1 MMWGSIHTVVPGLFP
16 FEGGSGCW
24 IFAVPNLFPWNFHSV
39 FIKFAS
45 FQYVPQVSNVFLNLF
60 PIALTLCHILCSQ
73 FYSCNLSK
81 EPKGWDYNI
90 SYLFQE
96 CSNLDSKNLCCAK
109 QRCWSV
115 CVYLAKYCQISTWK
129 IWFHPIPRSFHE
141 KMTQISQ
148 IFNKKV
154 PDHQLFMISSAR

>member
-1 MMWGSIHTVVPGLFP
+1 MHPVVPGFFS
-16 FEGGSGCW
+16 FEGGSECW

-45 FQYVPQVSNVFLNLF
+45 FQYVPQVSNVFPNLF
-60 PIALTLCHILCSQ
+60 PVALTLCHILCPQ

-81 EPKGWDYNI
+81 EPKGWDSNI

-96 CSNLDSKNLCCAK
+96 CSNLDLKNLCRAK

-115 CVYLAKYCQISTWK
+115 CVFFGEILPNFDLK
-129 IWFHPIPRSFHE
+129 
-141 KMTQISQ
+141 
-148 IFNKKV
+148 N
-154 PDHQLFMISSAR
+154 MISSYTKDFPWKKWPKFVRFPIKKFQIIRFLW